1 MNNQLSA
8 RTALRETLPTVFGYV
23 GIGIAFGIIGKSSGL
38 KDIEILS
45 MSLITYAGSA
55 QFIMISLLLNRAPLA
70 SVILTVFLI
79 NSRMILMSMNTSR
92 FFKRE
97 SMVKNILIGTFLTDE
112 SFALSMNKIN
122 YTNDSLS
129 FEWLNTSN
137 LIAYFTWSAASLAG
151 GFFGN
156 FIRDSQKL
164 GLGFALVAMFIGL
177 LYLQM
182 INDHALSIKIQLTV
196 ILFVFCLIYLGLVLI
211 PSSILIICVTIL
223 GCAFGVAIEHAL
235 A

>member
-1 MNNQLSA
+1 MNNQLSVGA
-8 RTALRETLPTVFGYV
+8 ALRETIPTIFGYI
-23 GIGIAFGIIGKSSGL
+23 GIGIAFGIVGKSSGL

-55 QFIMISLLLNRAPLA
+55 QFIMISLLLNQTPLA
-70 SVILTVFLI
+70 SIILTVFLI

-92 FFKRE
+92 FFKKE
-97 SMVKNILIGTFLTDE
+97 PLLKNILIGTFLTDE

-137 LIAYFTWSAASLAG
+137 LIAYFTWSLASLAG

-156 FIRDSQKL
+156 FIQDSQKL
-164 GLGFALVAMFIGL
+164 GLSFALIAMFIGL

-182 INDHALSIKIQLTV
+182 INDRALPIKIQLLV
-196 ILFVFCLIYLGLVLI
+196 IFFVFCLIYLGLIFI
-211 PSSILIICVTIL
+211 PSSFLIILVTII
-223 GCAFGVAIEHAL
+223 GCAFGVGVKHAFV
-235 A
+235 